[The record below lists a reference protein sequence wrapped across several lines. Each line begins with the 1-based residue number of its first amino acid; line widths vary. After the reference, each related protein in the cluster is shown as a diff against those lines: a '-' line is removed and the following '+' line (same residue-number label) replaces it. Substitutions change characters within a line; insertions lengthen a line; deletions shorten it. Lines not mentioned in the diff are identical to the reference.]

1 MFLSFASVRNE
12 SVMLE
17 QMKREVWNSGT
28 YDWMMMMN
36 KSYIEIRR
44 ILYKKKTLT
53 YSRCWAVGSSPPPG
67 TPAPSSSPSR

>member
-1 MFLSFASVRNE
+1 MFLSSVRNE

-44 ILYKKKTLT
+44 IL
-53 YSRCWAVGSSPPPG
+53 
-67 TPAPSSSPSR
+67 

>member
-12 SVMLE
+12 SVVLE

-36 KSYIEIRR
+36 KS
-44 ILYKKKTLT
+44 
-53 YSRCWAVGSSPPPG
+53 
-67 TPAPSSSPSR
+67 